1 MNTVPVPLFFNP
13 IAGRGRSGRN
23 ILQVV
28 ELLSSL
34 GVNPVLVRSE
44 SVGDLEIKV
53 LGAVSAGTKRILVAG
68 GDGSIHEVVNG
79 ILRSGKTV
87 ELGVIPTG
95 TGNDFAKA
103 CSIPVNWKDA
113 VPPLAERIRTDTPA
127 RPLDAGRMN
136 DRYFANSAGI
146 GFDAKVNRIAR
157 ELRWRIG
164 DVVYLV
170 AVFKGMIDGVI
181 TPHITMQDDTP
192 HLPGSDLPLKPSI
205 EFAVRPAKG
214 VGNTA
219 KIGFAQLL

>member
-28 ELLSSL
+28 ELLRSL

-44 SVGDLEIKV
+44 SVGDLETKV
-53 LGAVSAGTKRILVAG
+53 LAAVSAGTKRILVAG

-79 ILRSGKTV
+79 ILRSGETI

-103 CSIPVNWKDA
+103 CSIPVNWENA
-113 VPPLAERIRTDTPA
+113 VPLLAERIRTGTPA
-127 RPLDAGRMN
+127 HPVDAGRMN

-157 ELRWRIG
+157 EIRWRIG
-164 DVVYLV
+164 DIVYLV

-181 TPHITMQDDTP
+181 TPHVTMKFSDQIVEGPIT
-192 HLPGSDLPLKPSI
+192 LASVNNGAW
-205 EFAVRPAKG
+205 E
-214 VGNTA
+214 
-219 KIGFAQLL
+219 IGRASCRERV